1 MAADKNEMTNPYAPP
16 RAAVQDLRDPSDTMV
31 PADRGT
37 RLGATILDSIIF
49 AGMVYGPIIIMAI
62 VLPAFVTVSRARGM
76 SDVGTVFLIVGGL
89 FALGGLATWIVF
101 TVKYVNENGQ
111 SIAKRMLGI
120 KVVRADG
127 SPITLGRIFWMRNF
141 LNTLISFIPLYGLVD
156 ALFILGE
163 SRQCLHDK
171 LADTIVVR
179 A

>member
-1 MAADKNEMTNPYAPP
+1 M
-16 RAAVQDLRDPSDTMV
+16 
-31 PADRGT
+31 
-37 RLGATILDSIIF
+37 
-49 AGMVYGPIIIMAI
+49 
-62 VLPAFVTVSRARGM
+62 
-76 SDVGTVFLIVGGL
+76 GTVVLLVGG
-89 FALGGLATWIVF
+89 ALTLAGLGTWIIF
-101 TVKYVNENGQ
+101 TVKYVNGNGQ

-127 SPITLGRIFWMRNF
+127 SPIKIGRLFWMRNF

-156 ALFILGE
+156 ALFIFGE

>member
-1 MAADKNEMTNPYAPP
+1 
-16 RAAVQDLRDPSDTMV
+16 
-31 PADRGT
+31 
-37 RLGATILDSIIF
+37 
-49 AGMVYGPIIIMAI
+49 
-62 VLPAFVTVSRARGM
+62 
-76 SDVGTVFLIVGGL
+76 
-89 FALGGLATWIVF
+89 VF
-101 TVKYVNENGQ
+101 TVKYVSENGQ

-127 SPITLGRIFWMRNF
+127 SAITLGRIFWMRNI

-156 ALFILGE
+156 ALFIFGE

>member
-1 MAADKNEMTNPYAPP
+1 MTNPYAPP
-16 RAAVQDLRDPSDTMV
+16 RAAVQDVRDPLAGLI

-37 RLGATILDSIIF
+37 RLGAVILDSIIF
-49 AGMVYGPIIIMAI
+49 SGMFYVPFILMAI
-62 VLPAFVTVSRARGM
+62 VLPAIARASGAGGS
-76 SDVGTVFLIVGGL
+76 SDAGFIIVILGAV
-89 FALGGLATWIVF
+89 FALAGLATWIVF

-120 KVVRADG
+120 KVVRTDG

-141 LNTLISFIPLYGLVD
+141 LNTVLSFIPLYGLVD
-156 ALFILGE
+156 ALFIFGE
-163 SRQCLHDK
+163 ARQCLHDK